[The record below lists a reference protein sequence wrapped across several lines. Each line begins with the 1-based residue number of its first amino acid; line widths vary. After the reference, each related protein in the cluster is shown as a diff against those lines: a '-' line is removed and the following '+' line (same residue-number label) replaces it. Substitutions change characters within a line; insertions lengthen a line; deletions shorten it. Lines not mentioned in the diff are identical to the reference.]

1 MITFDEAP
9 GAGSLKV
16 TLDEEQLGAK
26 IKVVGVGG
34 GGGNAVNR
42 MIQAGIKGVEFLV
55 ANTDVQAMRA
65 SLAPIKLQIGGKLTK
80 GLGAG
85 ANPEVGKQAAL
96 EDTDRILE
104 ALSGADMIFITTGM
118 GGGTGTGA
126 APIIASLAAEL
137 GALTVAVVTKPFNFE
152 GKRRRVQAEQGIRAL
167 RDTVDTLITIPNER
181 LLNFV
186 ERATSLS
193 DSFKIADDILRQA
206 VQGISDLITVPGE
219 INLDFA
225 DVKTIMHGMGM
236 ALMGTGISSGE
247 HRAVEAAQRAIS
259 SPLLEEA
266 SIEGAKGVLINVT
279 GGIDMTLFE
288 VHEAAS
294 IIQEAADEEANI
306 IFGTVIDPNMRD
318 EVKVTVIATGFD
330 AATKGFLNTRGEQ
343 LSTPQPSARAA
354 ASAPYR
360 PFAPKVERSESAAA
374 IAAAHEEPATPPQIG
389 AEGEIYDPP
398 FFRKGFTRPDGSGGF
413 GPMASSDF
421 GTDLDIPTV
430 IRNLSD

>member
-1 MITFDEAP
+1 MITFDERPDDGLA
-9 GAGSLKV
+9 V
-16 TLDEEQLGAK
+16 TLNEEYLGAK
-26 IKVVGVGG
+26 IKVIGVGG

-55 ANTDVQAMRA
+55 ANTDLQAMRA
-65 SLAPIKLQIGGKLTK
+65 ALAPVKLQIGGKLTK

-85 ANPEVGKQAAL
+85 ANPEIGKQAAL

-137 GALTVAVVTKPFNFE
+137 GALTVAVVTKPFGFE
-152 GKRRRVQAEQGIRAL
+152 GKRRRVQAELGIRAL
-167 RDTVDTLITIPNER
+167 RDTVDTLITIPNQR

-186 ERATSLS
+186 ERGTSLGEA
-193 DSFKIADDILRQA
+193 FKIADDILRQA

-236 ALMGTGISSGE
+236 ALMGTGVSSGE

-279 GGIDMTLFE
+279 GGPDMTLFE

-294 IIQEAADEEANI
+294 IIQDAADEEANI
-306 IFGTVIDPNMRD
+306 IFGTVIDPKMKD

-330 AATKGFLNTRGEQ
+330 AATKGLLNARGES
-343 LSTPQPSARAA
+343 LSAARPVPQPAPAGS
-354 ASAPYR
+354 SPYR
-360 PFAPKVERSESAAA
+360 PFAPKE
-374 IAAAHEEPATPPQIG
+374 IAAQHEETAAPQIG

-398 FFRKGFTRPDGSGGF
+398 FFRRGFTRADGSGGF

-421 GTDLDIPTV
+421 GNDLDIPTV

>member
-1 MITFDEAP
+1 MITFDDGP
-9 GAGSLKV
+9 GQGQLKISLA
-16 TLDEEQLGAK
+16 DDQLPAK
-26 IKVVGVGG
+26 IKVIGVGG

-42 MIQAGIKGVEFLV
+42 MIQAGIGGIEFLV
-55 ANTDVQAMRA
+55 ANTDQQAMRN
-65 SLAPIKLQIGGKLTK
+65 SLAPTKIQIGSKLTK

-85 ANPEVGKQAAL
+85 ANPDIGKQAAL

-104 ALSGADMIFITTGM
+104 ALSGSDMIFITTGM

-137 GALTVAVVTKPFNFE
+137 GALTVAVVTKPFDFE

-167 RDTVDTLITIPNER
+167 RECVDTLITIPNQR

-186 ERATSLS
+186 ERATSLG
-193 DSFKIADDILRQA
+193 DAFKIADDVLRQA

-225 DVKTIMHGMGM
+225 DVRTIMHGMGM
-236 ALMGTGISSGE
+236 ALMGTGVSTGE

-266 SIEGAKGVLINVT
+266 SIEGAKGVLINIT
-279 GGIDMTLFE
+279 GGPDMTLFE

-306 IFGTVIDPNMRD
+306 IFGTVIDPRMKD
-318 EVKVTVIATGFD
+318 EIKVTVIATGFD
-330 AATKGFLNTRGEQ
+330 TASKGFLNQKGES
-343 LSTPQPSARAA
+343 LSGRVPHQAAPAVPVARRALQVETSPVSPVAA
-354 ASAPYR
+354 EIAP
-360 PFAPKVERSESAAA
+360 VG
-374 IAAAHEEPATPPQIG
+374 QIG

-398 FFRKGFTRPDGSGGF
+398 FFRKATRPDGSSGF
-413 GPMASSDF
+413 GPMATNDF
-421 GTDLDIPTV
+421 GNDLDIPTV

>member
-1 MITFDEAP
+1 
-9 GAGSLKV
+9 
-16 TLDEEQLGAK
+16 
-26 IKVVGVGG
+26 
-34 GGGNAVNR
+34 
-42 MIQAGIKGVEFLV
+42 
-55 ANTDVQAMRA
+55 
-65 SLAPIKLQIGGKLTK
+65 
-80 GLGAG
+80 
-85 ANPEVGKQAAL
+85 
-96 EDTDRILE
+96 
-104 ALSGADMIFITTGM
+104 
-118 GGGTGTGA
+118 
-126 APIIASLAAEL
+126 
-137 GALTVAVVTKPFNFE
+137 VVTKPFEFE

-167 RDTVDTLITIPNER
+167 RDTVDTLITIPNQR

-186 ERATSLS
+186 ERGTSLGEA
-193 DSFKIADDILRQA
+193 FKIADDILRQA

-279 GGIDMTLFE
+279 GGPDMTLFE

-294 IIQEAADEEANI
+294 IIQDAADEEANI
-306 IFGTVIDPNMRD
+306 IFGTVIDPRMKD

-330 AATKGFLNTRGEQ
+330 AATKGLLNARGES
-343 LSTPQPSARAA
+343 LSSMAARVAQAQPMAA
-354 ASAPYR
+354 GAPHR
-360 PFAPKVERSESAAA
+360 PFAPKE
-374 IAAAHEEPATPPQIG
+374 IAAQHEEPASPQVG

-398 FFRKGFTRPDGSGGF
+398 FFRRGFTRADGSGGF

-421 GTDLDIPTV
+421 GNDLDIPTV

>member
-1 MITFDEAP
+1 MITFDEKP
-9 GAGSLKV
+9 GGGLAV
-16 TLDEEQLGAK
+16 TLDEEQLGAR
-26 IKVVGVGG
+26 IKVIGVGG

-42 MIQAGIKGVEFLV
+42 MIQAGIKGIEFMV
-55 ANTDVQAMRA
+55 ANTDVQAMRN
-65 SLAPIKLQIGGKLTK
+65 SLAPVKLQIGGKLTK

-85 ANPEVGKQAAL
+85 ANPEIGKQAAL

-137 GALTVAVVTKPFNFE
+137 GALTVAVVTKPFGFE
-152 GKRRRVQAEQGIRAL
+152 GKRRRIQAEQGIRSL
-167 RDTVDTLITIPNER
+167 RETVDTLITIPNER

-186 ERATSLS
+186 ERATSLNEA
-193 DSFKIADDILRQA
+193 FTIADDILRQA

-236 ALMGTGISSGE
+236 ALMGTGVSSGE

-266 SIEGAKGVLINVT
+266 SIEGAKGVLINIT
-279 GGIDMTLFE
+279 GGPDMTLFE

-306 IFGTVIDPNMRD
+306 IFGTVIDPRMKD

-330 AATKGFLNTRGEQ
+330 SATKGFLNTRGEQ
-343 LSTPQPSARAA
+343 LSSGNARAA
-354 ASAPYR
+354 SGSAPAPFR
-360 PFAPKVERSESAAA
+360 PFAPKE
-374 IAAAHEEPATPPQIG
+374 IAAQHEVAPEVAAQPQVG

-398 FFRKGFTRPDGSGGF
+398 FFRKGFSRPDGSGGF

-421 GTDLDIPTV
+421 GNDLDIPTV

>member
-1 MITFDEAP
+1 MITFDDGP
-9 GAGSLKV
+9 GQGQLKISLE
-16 TLDEEQLGAK
+16 DDQLPAK
-26 IKVVGVGG
+26 IKVIGVGG

-42 MIQAGIKGVEFLV
+42 MIQAGIGGIEFLV
-55 ANTDVQAMRA
+55 ANTDQQAMRN
-65 SLAPIKLQIGGKLTK
+65 SLAPIKIQIGSKLTK

-85 ANPEVGKQAAL
+85 ANPDIGKQAAL
-96 EDTDRILE
+96 EDTDKILE

-137 GALTVAVVTKPFNFE
+137 GALTVAVVTKPFDFE

-167 RDTVDTLITIPNER
+167 RECVDTLITIPNQR

-186 ERATSLS
+186 ERATSLG
-193 DSFKIADDILRQA
+193 DAFKIADDVLRQA

-225 DVKTIMHGMGM
+225 DVRTIMHGMGM
-236 ALMGTGISSGE
+236 ALMGTGVSTGE

-266 SIEGAKGVLINVT
+266 SIEGAKGVLINIT
-279 GGIDMTLFE
+279 GGSDMTLFE

-294 IIQEAADEEANI
+294 IIQEAADDEANI
-306 IFGTVIDPNMRD
+306 IFGTVIDPRMRD
-318 EVKVTVIATGFD
+318 EIKVTVIATGFD
-330 AATKGFLNTRGEQ
+330 TATKGFLTSRGES
-343 LSTPQPSARAA
+343 LSGRTGQHESSPVTRRPAA
-354 ASAPYR
+354 MEVSPVSPVAAEIAPV
-360 PFAPKVERSESAAA
+360 A
-374 IAAAHEEPATPPQIG
+374 QIG

-398 FFRKGFTRPDGSGGF
+398 FFRKTSRPDGSSGF
-413 GPMASSDF
+413 GPMASNDF
-421 GTDLDIPTV
+421 GSDLDIPTV

>member
-1 MITFDEAP
+1 MITFDERP
-9 GAGSLKV
+9 DDGKLKV
-16 TLDEEQLGAK
+16 TLEEEQLTAK

-42 MIQAGIKGVEFLV
+42 MIAAGIKGVEFLV
-55 ANTDVQAMRA
+55 ANTDVQAMRN
-65 SLAPIKLQIGGKLTK
+65 SLAPIKLQIGAKLTK

-85 ANPEVGKQAAL
+85 ANPDIGKQAAL

-186 ERATSLS
+186 ERATSLGEA
-193 DSFKIADDILRQA
+193 FKIADDILRQA

-236 ALMGTGISSGE
+236 ALMGTGVSSGE

-279 GGIDMTLFE
+279 GGPDMTLFE

-306 IFGTVIDPNMRD
+306 IFGTVIDPRMKE

-330 AATKGFLNTRGEQ
+330 AATKGFLNSRGEQ
-343 LSTPQPSARAA
+343 LSAPPPPAPPARPSQARTLTGQQ
-354 ASAPYR
+354 
-360 PFAPKVERSESAAA
+360 
-374 IAAAHEEPATPPQIG
+374 IAAKHEEPARQQVG
-389 AEGEIYDPP
+389 QEGDIYDPP
-398 FFRKGFTRPDGSGGF
+398 FFRKGAFTKPDGSGGF

-421 GTDLDIPTV
+421 GNDLDIPTV